1 MWAVIG
7 NDLKMTE
14 GDFGVELPITISGT
28 TLTTAD
34 SVMFVLKNKVN
45 GDTVLTKTYTEIQNN
60 TFNLELTEAESAL
73 LPVGGYVYSIDW
85 YQLGHFMCNIIPF
98 ASFKVGE
105 KA

>member
-28 TLTTAD
+28 TLTAED
-34 SVMFVLKNKVN
+34 SVMFVLKNRLN
-45 GDTVLTKTYTEIQNN
+45 GDTVLTKTYTDIQDN
-60 TFNLELTEAESAL
+60 TFNLVLTSEETAQ
-73 LPVGGYVYSIDW
+73 LPVGNYVYGLDW
-85 YQLGHFMCNIIPF
+85 YQLGHFMNNIIPL